1 MPLKVEIVT
10 PEKKVF
16 SDEVEKIRIPGMEGE
31 FQMIASHTPLVTIIT
46 PGELTLTKKDGA
58 EESLAIGEGFIET
71 TLGNVSIVVDVALGE
86 SEIDENAVEEALKRA
101 QDALADT
108 SEDDENFAALQ
119 ALIVR
124 SSAQLEFKR
133 RRRP

>member
-16 SDEVEKIRIPGMEGE
+16 SDEVESIVIPGMEGE
-31 FQMIASHTPLVTIIT
+31 FKIIASHTPVVTIIT
-46 PGELTLTKKDGA
+46 PGELIYTKGGA
-58 EESLAIGEGFIET
+58 SESLAIGEGFIET
-71 TLGNVSIVVDVALGE
+71 SGDSVSVVVDVALGE

-101 QDALADT
+101 EAALADN

-119 ALIVR
+119 AVIAR
-124 SSAQLEFKR
+124 SLVQLDFKR
-133 RRRP
+133 RRRS

>member
-16 SDEVEKIRIPGMEGE
+16 SDEVESIVIPGMEGE
-31 FQMIASHTPLVTIIT
+31 FKIIAAHTPVVTIIT
-46 PGELTLTKKDGA
+46 PGELTYTKDGVS
-58 EESLAIGEGFIET
+58 ESLAIGEGFIET
-71 TLGNVSIVVDVALGE
+71 SGDTVSVVVDVALGD

-119 ALIVR
+119 ALIAK
-124 SSAQLEFKR
+124 SFAQLEFKR

>member
-1 MPLKVEIVT
+1 MSLQLEIVT

-16 SDEVEKIRIPGMEGE
+16 SDEVDSIVIPGIEGD
-31 FQMIASHTPLVTIIT
+31 FNILTLHTPLVTIII
-46 PGELTLTKKDGA
+46 PGELTYTKAGA
-58 EESLAIGEGFIET
+58 SESLAIGEGFIET
-71 TLGNVSIVVDVALGE
+71 SADTVSVVVDVALGE

-119 ALIVR
+119 ALIAK
-124 SSAQLEFKR
+124 SFAQLEFKR